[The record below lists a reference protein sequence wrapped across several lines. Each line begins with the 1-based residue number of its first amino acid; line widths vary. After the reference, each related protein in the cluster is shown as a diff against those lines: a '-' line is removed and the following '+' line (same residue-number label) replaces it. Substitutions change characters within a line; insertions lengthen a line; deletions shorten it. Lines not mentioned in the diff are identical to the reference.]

1 MIAAKFN
8 MLIPDQE
15 LQFDF
20 ARSGGPGGQ
29 NVNKVESKVILR
41 WNVGSSIIFS
51 AEEKERIRK
60 KFVNRL
66 NNNDEIVLQSDEERS
81 QIQNKE
87 SVIERL
93 NSLVSEAILVPKKR
107 RATRPTYSAKLKR
120 LETKKKHSTMK
131 RMRSTGIIDV

>member
-1 MIAAKFN
+1 

-60 KFVNRL
+60 KLANRL

-87 SVIERL
+87 RAIERL
-93 NSLVSEAILVPKKR
+93 NILVSEAILVPKKR
-107 RATRPTYSAKLKR
+107 RATRPTHSAKLKR

-131 RMRSTGIIDV
+131 RLRSLGGFDA